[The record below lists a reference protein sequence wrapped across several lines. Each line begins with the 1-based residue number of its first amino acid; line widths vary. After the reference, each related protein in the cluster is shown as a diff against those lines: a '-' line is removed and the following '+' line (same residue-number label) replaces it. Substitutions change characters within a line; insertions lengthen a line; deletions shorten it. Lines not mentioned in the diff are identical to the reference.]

1 MVAHSAGVNTH
12 AIARRPRLR
21 REILALAILAFM
33 FSSLPCSQAHILL
46 NDALQS
52 TKIELSLRHQVLR
65 GDMMIVSG
73 RLSTTVNDYPIALVK
88 VQLQYYRAEDTSF
101 TREVIM
107 MTSSPGG
114 QFEDRFN
121 TTSLLRIG
129 PWYVNA
135 SFPSQV
141 GYQATSTI
149 GSFTIV
155 VQPALSLYVSSHKIQ
170 LGQSIVFDG
179 LLFACIPC
187 IQDQVTVIFSR
198 PDNTSIPISIRVT
211 PVGGPYPGGYYNGTF
226 TPDVPGL
233 WHVRTIWKGNE
244 VSLSTYSSIE
254 ELNVLKTHSGSEFQM
269 LFYVAA
275 AVAVVGAVILTVLLR
290 RRNAYT
296 NSSLPK

>member
-1 MVAHSAGVNTH
+1 
-12 AIARRPRLR
+12 LR
-21 REILALAILAFM
+21 TRILILAILVLV
-33 FSSLPCSQAHILL
+33 FSTLPCSQAQISA
-46 NDALQS
+46 NDALQG

-65 GDMMIVSG
+65 GDILIVSG
-73 RLSTTVNDYPIALVK
+73 RLSTTIDDRPIALVK
-88 VQLQYYRAEDTSF
+88 VQLQYFRAEDTSF

-107 MTSSPGG
+107 ITSNPGG

-149 GSFTIV
+149 QSFTIV

-170 LGQSIVFDG
+170 FGQSVVFDG

-187 IQDQVTVIFSR
+187 IQDEVTVIFSR
-198 PDNTSIPISIRVT
+198 PDNTSISMSMRVT

-233 WHVRTIWKGNE
+233 WHVRTTWKGNE

-254 ELNVLKTHSGSEFQM
+254 ELNVQEPPSGSKFEIIP
-269 LFYVAA
+269 YVAA
-275 AVAVVGAVILTVLLR
+275 AVVVVGTVILTTLLR
-290 RRNAYT
+290 RRNVYKR
-296 NSSLPK
+296 NSSPK

>member
-1 MVAHSAGVNTH
+1 
-12 AIARRPRLR
+12 
-21 REILALAILAFM
+21 M
-33 FSSLPCSQAHILL
+33 FSSLPCSQAHISV
-46 NDALQS
+46 NDALQG

-65 GDMMIVSG
+65 GDILIVSG
-73 RLSTTVNDYPIALVK
+73 RLSTTLDDRPIALVK

-107 MTSSPGG
+107 ITSNPGG

-149 GSFTIV
+149 ESFTIV
-155 VQPALSLYVSSHKIQ
+155 VQPALSLYVSSHEIQ
-170 LGQSIVFDG
+170 FGQSVVFDG

-187 IQDQVTVIFSR
+187 IQDEVTVIFIR
-198 PDNTSIPISIRVT
+198 PDNTSISMSMRVT
-211 PVGGPYPGGYYNGTF
+211 PVGGPYPGGHYNGTF
-226 TPDVPGL
+226 TPDVPGP

-254 ELNVLKTHSGSEFQM
+254 EVNVQKPPSGSEFQIIP
-269 LFYVAA
+269 YVAA
-275 AVAVVGAVILTVLLR
+275 AVVVVGAVIFWALLR
-290 RRNAYT
+290 RRNLYKS
-296 NSSLPK
+296 NGSPK